1 MATEPSGFEVAQLP
15 RATVERA
22 SAVLRGLI
30 AATRIALG
38 WVFLWAFVDKAFGLG
53 FQTEPANAWIN
64 GGSPTFGFL
73 AFGTQGPLA
82 DLFQAMAG
90 HPVVDVVFMVGLL
103 AIGVA
108 LTLGVGLRLAALGGS
123 LMLTL
128 MYLAAL
134 PPETNPLVDDHIVYA
149 LVLWILPL
157 VRAGEVFGL
166 GRWWKDREIVQDH
179 PWLG

>member
-1 MATEPSGFEVAQLP
+1 MSNEPSGFEVAQLP

-22 SAVLRGLI
+22 SGSLRGLL

-38 WVFLWAFVDKAFGLG
+38 WVFLWAFVDKTFGLG
-53 FQTEPANAWIN
+53 FGTEPAKAWID

-73 AFGTQGPLA
+73 NFATRGPFA
-82 DLFQAMAG
+82 EIFQAIAG
-90 HPVVDVVFMVGLL
+90 HPVVDVLFMAGLL

-108 LTLGVGLRLAALGGS
+108 LTLGVGMRLAALGAS
-123 LMLTL
+123 LMMAL

-134 PPETNPLVDDHIVYA
+134 PPENNPLIDDHIVYA
-149 LVLWILPL
+149 LVVWILPL

-166 GRWWKDREIVQDH
+166 GRWWKDKKLVRDH